1 MPRWAIWSGRSPAIG
16 AALEADLADRR
27 HQAHDG
33 LAGGRAADAVAA
45 EQADD
50 LALIDREVDALQDVA
65 LAVKGME
72 IANLEHHAAT
82 VPR

>member
-1 MPRWAIWSGRSPAIG
+1 MGDLVGPQACDR
-16 AALEADLADRR
+16 AALESDLADRR
-27 HQAHDG
+27 HQSHDG

-50 LALIDREVDALQDVA
+50 LALIDPEVDALQDVA
-65 LAVKGME
+65 LAVEGVE
-72 IANLEHHAAT
+72 IADLEHHAAT

>member
-1 MPRWAIWSGRSPAIG
+1 MGDLVGPQACDR

-27 HQAHDG
+27 HQPHDG

-50 LALIDREVDALQDVA
+50 LALIDPEVDALQDVA
-65 LAVKGME
+65 LAVEGVE
-72 IANLEHHAAT
+72 IADLEHHAAT

>member
-1 MPRWAIWSGRSPAIG
+1 MGDLVGPQACDRV
-16 AALEADLADRR
+16 ALESDFTYRR
-27 HQAHDG
+27 HQSHDG

-50 LALIDREVDALQDVA
+50 LALIDPEVDALQDVA
-65 LAVKGME
+65 LAVEGME
-72 IANLEHHAAT
+72 IADLEHHAAT

>member
-1 MPRWAIWSGRSPAIG
+1 MGDLVGPQPGDRT
-16 AALEADLADRR
+16 ALEADLADRR
-27 HQAHDG
+27 HQPHDG
-33 LAGGRAADAVAA
+33 LAGGRAADPVAA

-50 LALIDREVDALQDVA
+50 LALVDREVDALQDVA

-72 IANLEHHAAT
+72 IADLEHHAAT